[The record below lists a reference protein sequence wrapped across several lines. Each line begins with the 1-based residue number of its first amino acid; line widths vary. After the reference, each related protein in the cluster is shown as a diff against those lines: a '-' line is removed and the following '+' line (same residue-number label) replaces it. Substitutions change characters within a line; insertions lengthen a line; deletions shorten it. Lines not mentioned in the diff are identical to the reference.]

1 MKKLKGNQIT
11 DATEIRK
18 TVKVYHEHLDDN
30 KYEKSHK
37 LDKLLKNISY

>member
-1 MKKLKGNQIT
+1 MKNEKRSQIT

-18 TVKVYHEHLDDN
+18 TIEGYHEHLDDD

-37 LDKLLKNISY
+37 LDKFLKNITC

>member
-1 MKKLKGNQIT
+1 MKNEKRNQIT

-18 TVKVYHEHLDDN
+18 TIEGYHEQLDDN

-37 LDKLLKNISY
+37 RDKFLKNITC